1 VSWRVAWAGGR
12 VISHAGSNV
21 QWYSNL
27 WVAPIKEGAIVVLTN
42 IGDNVGSVARQTTDD
57 VVVQLLKYME

>member
-1 VSWRVAWAGGR
+1 M
-12 VISHAGSNV
+12 ISHAGSNV